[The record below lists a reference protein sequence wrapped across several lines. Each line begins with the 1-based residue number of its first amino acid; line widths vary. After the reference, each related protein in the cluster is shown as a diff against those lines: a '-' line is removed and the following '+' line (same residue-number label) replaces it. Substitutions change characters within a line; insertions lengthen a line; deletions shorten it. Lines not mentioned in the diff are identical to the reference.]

1 MLKNNR
7 MYLRMGMIVSLAI
20 LFFAWIFFYIV
31 PGRATV
37 VFWIAL
43 ITALTNA
50 SLLIILDKKSITS
63 FLKSRIVHKAF
74 LGVASLFIVLAIL
87 VGLFIISINFPMQF
101 DMTQNKSYTV
111 SKQTTD
117 ILSRI
122 VEPLSIVVLRN
133 KSSDPTSADW
143 RADLLLKQY
152 ARLNKNVEV
161 QYINP
166 IEQPSVKAKYNM
178 TQLGEIIFI
187 YGNNKQVRIYRSD
200 LAKPSSENSVLF
212 VGEEKFTQAIYSLL
226 EDKSHTVYFTVG
238 HGERQIRD
246 RGGEGLSYVR
256 TFLENEN
263 YKTDELNIIL
273 EDIPTDASL
282 IVIVSPIERFSDY
295 EFRRLSNYVSIG
307 GRILLLYDSVL
318 DRRDFNSNLDK
329 WLTEWGFSVRGD
341 YVIDPV
347 SSVIIPVNIVPQYTD
362 HPITRALEEG
372 NVFASLII
380 ARSIST
386 IPPKH
391 KGTFKIIIETT
402 PQGYGKVDP
411 TFDLSRA
418 RFNPRTDLAGPIS
431 LAIEGSYPV
440 EERDDLFGKIIM
452 FGDATFSLNAYIS
465 PEEGRSVNV
474 AFSGN
479 KDLFMNS
486 VAYLLDAR
494 EKITIRPKETNI
506 RNLTITTTQANFI
519 RYVAQIGLPGIFG
532 IFGILIWFLRRRS

>member
-1 MLKNNR
+1 MLKNSQ
-7 MYLRMGMIVSLAI
+7 MHLRIGMLVSLAI

-31 PGRATV
+31 PARPTV
-37 VFWIAL
+37 IFWIAL
-43 ITALTNA
+43 FIALTNA
-50 SLLIILDKKSITS
+50 TLLLILDKKSIVG
-63 FLKSRIVHKAF
+63 FLKSRIVHRAL
-74 LGVASLFIVLAIL
+74 LGVVSLFVVLAIL
-87 VGLFIISINFPMQF
+87 VGIFIISINFPMQF

-152 ARLNKNVEV
+152 ARLNKNVEL

-187 YGNNKQVRIYRSD
+187 YGNNKQVRVYRSD
-200 LAKPSSENSVLF
+200 LTAPSTENSVLF
-212 VGEEKFTQAIYSLL
+212 VGEEKFTQTIYSLL
-226 EDKSHTVYFTVG
+226 EDKSSSVYFTVG

-246 RGGEGLSYVR
+246 KGGEGLSYVR

-263 YKTDELNIIL
+263 YRVGELNIIL

-282 IVIVSPIERFSDY
+282 IVIASPMEQFSDY
-295 EFRRLSNYVSIG
+295 EFKKLSNYVSVG

-318 DRRDFNSNLDK
+318 DRRNFNSNLDT
-329 WLTEWGFSVRGD
+329 WLSEWGFGVRGD
-341 YVIDPV
+341 YVIDPI

-362 HPITRALEEG
+362 HPITRTLEEG

-380 ARSIST
+380 ARSLSNIT
-386 IPPKH
+386 PKH
-391 KGTFKIIIETT
+391 QGTFRTIIETT
-402 PQGYGKVDP
+402 PQGYGKMDP

-431 LAIEGSYPV
+431 LGIEGSYPV
-440 EERDDLFGKIIM
+440 EGRDDLFGKIIV

-465 PEEGRSVNV
+465 PEEGRSVDV

-506 RNLTITTTQANFI
+506 RNLSITTTQANFI
-519 RYVAQIGLPGIFG
+519 RYVTQIGLPCIFG
-532 IFGILIWFLRRRS
+532 IFGILIWFLRRKS